1 MWALIGGIVVV
12 VLGIIGILPC
22 NWGGYFLKGLMAVL
36 PIFALIGGAVAI
48 ASGVSDIKDKIAEKK
63 EKIKEPEKKEEVK
76 EEIKEEKKEEESK

>member
-63 EKIKEPEKKEEVK
+63 EKAKEPEKKEEVK
-76 EEIKEEKKEEESK
+76 VEPEKKEEESK

>member
-63 EKIKEPEKKEEVK
+63 EKTKEPEKKEEAKV
-76 EEIKEEKKEEESK
+76 EPEKKEEESK